1 MKQFLIKVC
10 KIREKNINFSRIFNE
25 SYIYIFIQIFIW
37 PRTNH
42 ECFNSLNPYKY
53 LFSTNFTHLRQVYE
67 LS

>member
-10 KIREKNINFSRIFNE
+10 KIREKNINFSRII
-25 SYIYIFIQIFIW
+25 YIYIFIQIFIW

-42 ECFNSLNPYKY
+42 EYFNSLNPYKY

>member
-1 MKQFLIKVC
+1 MKQFLIKVY
-10 KIREKNINFSRIFNE
+10 KIREKNINFSRII
-25 SYIYIFIQIFIW
+25 YIYIFIQIFIW